1 MGKGTWEASKSRVE
15 KEAQESRMTCLRLQ
29 RHNESPQGNVGV
41 IMITVQICCSHTM
54 AGHRSKRFL
63 CIHSGTMPKP
73 IFAHSILMGIVDRPC
88 QKYNW
93 EEIAVGF
100 LLNELTAGGLRF

>member
-1 MGKGTWEASKSRVE
+1 MKRP
-15 KEAQESRMTCLRLQ
+15 L
-29 RHNESPQGNVGV
+29 QGN
-41 IMITVQICCSHTM
+41 
-54 AGHRSKRFL
+54 RSNNNHSADLLLTYHGRAPFQAFL

-100 LLNELTAGGLRF
+100 LSNELTAGGLRF